1 MKFIFIR
8 FIYHVC
14 VSKRETMLKREILDS
29 RDRGSRN
36 FIPER
41 GINASNRN
49 GFAYRLRKQILVVRI
64 SLFCFSPISI
74 LFLYSRIKGE

>member
-1 MKFIFIR
+1 
-8 FIYHVC
+8 
-14 VSKRETMLKREILDS
+14 MLKHEILDS

-49 GFAYRLRKQILVVRI
+49 GFAYRLHKQIPVVRI
-64 SLFCFSPISI
+64 SLLRYYPLPFS
-74 LFLYSRIKGE
+74 FFARI